1 MQFVLEFDWSR
12 ECITPDW
19 SLVAWAEKGEV
30 DIIHARGKKSD
41 SFPYIERTAEM
52 QDPEEEALRVIAE
65 AKAALA
71 KKAKKNAEAKQAA
84 KAAAEAE
91 AVLVEVELVK
101 ARQSGR
107 SEADQA
113 VVRPAASLP
122 HRPA

>member
-30 DIIHARGKKSD
+30 DIIHAKGKKSD

-65 AKAALA
+65 AKAALV
-71 KKAKKNAEAKQAA
+71 KKAQKKAEAKQAA
-84 KAAAEAE
+84 LAAAKAEEEAAREAE
-91 AVLVEVELVK
+91 RAEE
-101 ARQSGR
+101 ARIR
-107 SEADQA
+107 AEAIAKEFERWEAQKTRRA
-113 VVRPAASLP
+113 
-122 HRPA
+122 